1 MISQTEDA
9 ECQPGPKTIQVLGT
23 RKLTAPRTCGRV
35 ADFTFEELCAQVTTK
50 QISLDMCFVQLR
62 VIVLNISSSFNVGNT
77 VMYKS
82 FSWFSWLASQ
92 VARNPMYSIGMHPA
106 AEHRQYFPA

>member
-50 QISLDMCFVQLR
+50 QISLVFCATAAE
-62 VIVLNISSSFNVGNT
+62 VIVRNISSSFNAGNMIT
-77 VMYKS
+77 YKS

-92 VARNPMYSIGMHPA
+92 VSRNPMYSIGMYPA
-106 AEHRQYFPA
+106 AEHRQYFST